1 MRKRPY
7 VVPIAEKISQEPHS
21 LLLADSIRKKNN
33 NADAKQHNFYD
44 EETNESTDPWGNVKF
59 N

>member
-7 VVPIAEKISQEPHS
+7 VVPIAEKISQEPD
-21 LLLADSIRKKNN
+21 LPMLKVSIPEDND
-33 NADAKQHNFYD
+33 AEAKQHNFYD
-44 EETNESTDPWGNVKF
+44 EETGESTDPWGNVKF